1 MGRLGE
7 YQARKL
13 LGANRP
19 LPTYSLQVIVDRML
33 FQQTDADLVRSAVAG
48 DRLAFAD
55 LLRPEYRTALRLA
68 YGLLQDVDEAED
80 AVQEA
85 AFSAWKRIGN
95 LRQGSSLRPWF
106 LAIVA
111 NKCRAV
117 KRSRW
122 WSVTKAEPLEGQ
134 AQETDLASSIDLR
147 RALRRLGHDERLILV
162 LRYYLDMP
170 FEEIATTL
178 GISPKAARTRVERA
192 IHRLKPIMRV
202 QGAAV

>member
-1 MGRLGE
+1 
-7 YQARKL
+7 
-13 LGANRP
+13 
-19 LPTYSLQVIVDRML
+19 ML
-33 FQQTDADLVRSAVAG
+33 FQKTEADLVRSARAG
-48 DRLAFAD
+48 DRVAFAD
-55 LLRPEYRTALRLA
+55 LLQPEYRTALRLA

-95 LRQGSSLRPWF
+95 LREGSSLRPWF
-106 LAIVA
+106 LGIVA
-111 NKCRAV
+111 NQCRTV

-122 WSVTKAEPLEGQ
+122 WSVTKAEPPDTE
-134 AQETDLASSIDLR
+134 APATDVAASIDLR
-147 RALRRLGHDERLILV
+147 RALRRIGYDERLVLV

-170 FEEIATTL
+170 FDDIATTL

-192 IHRLKPIMRV
+192 IHRLKPIVQM

>member
-1 MGRLGE
+1 
-7 YQARKL
+7 L
-13 LGANRP
+13 LQEAE
-19 LPTYSLQVIVDRML
+19 I
-33 FQQTDADLVRSAVAG
+33 DLVRLAMAG
-48 DRLAFAD
+48 DRSAFAD
-55 LLRPEYRTALRLA
+55 LLRPEYRTALKLA
-68 YGLLQDVDEAED
+68 YGLLLDVDEAED

-85 AFSAWKRIGN
+85 AFSAWKRIDN

-106 LAIVA
+106 LGIVA
-111 NKCRAV
+111 NQCRAV

-122 WSVTKAEPLEGQ
+122 WSVAKAEPIDGAAPEI
-134 AQETDLASSIDLR
+134 DLASSMDLR
-147 RALRRLGHDERLILV
+147 RALRRLAHDERLILV